1 MWMKASPGLSTT
13 ASISLRN
20 TYVPPPEYPAQ
31 YSINSGTVSVGDTW
45 TRVSVSGYLLEY
57 PTSDYQIYIDT
68 GGPSGT
74 YLSHLEARSFAGGC
88 HAHAAPL
95 ARRPDSCRSRL
106 PCRAQT
112 AAGASV
118 PRRPRHSGESARVGS
133 LRSHRLC
140 SRGLERPGRGRGGP
154 AGEAR
159 GMALC
164 AAARTRA

>member
-1 MWMKASPGLSTT
+1 MLSMWMKASPGLSTT

-74 YLSHLEARSFAGGC
+74 YLSIDGVQLEEGPS
-88 HAHAAPL
+88 
-95 ARRPDSCRSRL
+95 
-106 PCRAQT
+106 AQT
-112 AAGASV
+112 TIG
-118 PRRPRHSGESARVGS
+118 PRGPITADCLTSRSG
-133 LRSHRLC
+133 
-140 SRGLERPGRGRGGP
+140 
-154 AGEAR
+154 
-159 GMALC
+159 
-164 AAARTRA
+164 